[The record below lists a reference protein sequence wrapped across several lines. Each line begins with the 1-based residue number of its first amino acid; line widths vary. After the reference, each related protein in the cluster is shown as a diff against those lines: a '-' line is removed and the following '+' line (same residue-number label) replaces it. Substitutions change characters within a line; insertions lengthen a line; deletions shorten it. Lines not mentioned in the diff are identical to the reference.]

1 MRLGLTYDLR
11 SEYLA
16 AGYGE
21 EETAEFD
28 RADTIDSI
36 EGALRE
42 LGHQTDRIGNVRQ
55 LVGRLAAG
63 DRWDLVFNICE
74 GLRGPGREAQVP
86 ALLDAYEIP
95 YTFAD
100 PLMMSVCLHKGLTKT
115 VIRDHGLA
123 TPRSLV
129 VVDVAD
135 LSRHAQSWD
144 QRRSRPSPHNVPPL
158 SSMARE
164 WGEGGRRPDEG
175 EGKEANLQS
184 CPPLRYPLF
193 IKPVAEGTGKGITPN
208 SKILTPDEL
217 AAGCAE
223 LLAKYRQPVLVEEF
237 LPGREFTTGLIGTG
251 NDATVLGTLEIILL
265 DAAEPDVYSYVNKER
280 CEELVEYRLVRPDN
294 DPEVAAAEAL
304 ALAAWRAL
312 NGRDAGR
319 IDLRSDASGQPQ
331 FIEANPLAGLHPQH
345 SDLPMIA
352 TAVDMPYVELIR
364 RIVASAATRV
374 RAKPA

>member
-1 MRLGLTYDLR
+1 MRVGLTYDLR

-42 LGHQTDRIGNVRQ
+42 LGHETDRIGNVRQ
-55 LVGRLAAG
+55 LVSRLAAG

-115 VIRDHGLA
+115 VIREHGLA
-123 TPRSLV
+123 TPRSLLIENI
-129 VVDVAD
+129 AS
-135 LSRHAQSWD
+135 LNGST
-144 QRRSRPSPHNVPPL
+144 
-158 SSMARE
+158 
-164 WGEGGRRPDEG
+164 
-175 EGKEANLQS
+175 
-184 CPPLRYPLF
+184 LRYPLF

-208 SKILTPDEL
+208 SKIATPDEL
-217 AAGCAE
+217 AAGCVE

-237 LPGREFTTGLIGTG
+237 LPGREFTTGLLGTG

-265 DAAEPDVYSYVNKER
+265 DAAEPEVYSYVNKER
-280 CEELVEYRLVRPDN
+280 CEELVEYRLVRGDN

-319 IDLRSDASGQPQ
+319 IDLRSDASGQPS

-352 TAVDMPYVELIR
+352 TAVGLPYIDLIR
-364 RIVASAATRV
+364 RIVASAAARV
-374 RAKPA
+374 VE

>member
-1 MRLGLTYDLR
+1 MRVGLTYDLR

-28 RADTIDSI
+28 RADTIDAI

-42 LGHQTDRIGNVRQ
+42 LGHETDRIGNVRQ

-63 DRWDLVFNICE
+63 DRWNLVFNICE

-100 PLMMSVCLHKGLTKT
+100 PLVMSVCLHKELTKM
-115 VIRDHGLA
+115 VVRDNGLP

-129 VVDVAD
+129 VESLEDVDG
-135 LSRHAQSWD
+135 H
-144 QRRSRPSPHNVPPL
+144 
-158 SSMARE
+158 
-164 WGEGGRRPDEG
+164 
-175 EGKEANLQS
+175 
-184 CPPLRYPLF
+184 PLRYPLF
-193 IKPVAEGTGKGITPN
+193 VKPISEGTGKGITSD
-208 SKILTPDEL
+208 SKIETAEEL

-223 LLAKYRQPVLVEEF
+223 LLKKFQQPVLVEEF

-251 NDATVLGTLEIILL
+251 DDATVLGTLEIILL
-265 DAAEPDVYSYVNKER
+265 DAAEPEVYSYVNKER
-280 CEELVEYRLVRPDN
+280 CEELVEYRLVRGED
-294 DPEVAAAEAL
+294 DREVAATESL

-312 NGRDAGR
+312 RGRDGGR
-319 IDLRSDASGQPQ
+319 IDLRSDARGQPQ

-352 TAVDMPYVELIR
+352 TAVGMPYVELIR
-364 RIVASAATRV
+364 RIVDSASQRVAT
-374 RAKPA
+374 K

>member
-1 MRLGLTYDLR
+1 MRVGLTYDLR

-42 LGHQTDRIGNVRQ
+42 LGHKTDRIGNVRQ
-55 LVGRLAAG
+55 LVGRLASG

-86 ALLDAYEIP
+86 ALLDAYEMP

-115 VIRDHGLA
+115 IIREYGLA
-123 TPRSLV
+123 TPRSLLV
-129 VVDVAD
+129 EDVSA
-135 LSRHAQSWD
+135 LNGST
-144 QRRSRPSPHNVPPL
+144 
-158 SSMARE
+158 
-164 WGEGGRRPDEG
+164 
-175 EGKEANLQS
+175 
-184 CPPLRYPLF
+184 LRFPLF

-208 SKILTPDEL
+208 SKIATPVEL

-265 DAAEPDVYSYVNKER
+265 DAAEPEVYSYVNKER
-280 CEELVEYRLVRPDN
+280 CEELVEYRLVRGHN

-319 IDLRSDASGQPQ
+319 IDLRSDANGQPS

-352 TAVDMPYVELIR
+352 TAVGMPYIDLIR
-364 RIVASAATRV
+364 RIVNSAAKRV
-374 RAKPA
+374 AS

>member
-1 MRLGLTYDLR
+1 MRIGLTYDLR

-16 AGYGE
+16 AGYSE

-28 RADTIDSI
+28 RAETIDAI
-36 EGALRE
+36 DGALRE
-42 LGHQTDRIGNVRQ
+42 LGHETDRIGNVRQ
-55 LVGRLAAG
+55 LVQRLAAG

-86 ALLDAYEIP
+86 ALLDAYDIP

-100 PLMMSVCLHKGLTKT
+100 PLMMSVCLHKEMTKM
-115 VIRDHGLA
+115 VVRDSGIA

-129 VVDVAD
+129 VQTLDD
-135 LSRHAQSWD
+135 L
-144 QRRSRPSPHNVPPL
+144 
-158 SSMARE
+158 
-164 WGEGGRRPDEG
+164 
-175 EGKEANLQS
+175 ANHS
-184 CPPLRYPLF
+184 LRYPLF
-193 IKPVAEGTGKGITPN
+193 IKPIAEGTGKGVTPD
-208 SKILTPDEL
+208 SKISDLDEL
-217 AAGCAE
+217 TAGCRE
-223 LLAKYRQPVLVEEF
+223 LLEKFRQPVLVEEF

-251 NDATVLGTLEIILL
+251 DDATVLGTLEIILL
-265 DAAEPDVYSYVNKER
+265 SGAEPEVYSYVNKER

-304 ALAAWRAL
+304 ALAGWRAL

-319 IDLRSDASGQPQ
+319 IDIRSDVSGQPQ

-352 TAVDMPYVELIR
+352 TAVGMPYTELIR
-364 RIVASAATRV
+364 RIVDSASQRV
-374 RAKPA
+374 PTN